1 MALVAVKRART
12 SVVVAA
18 VAAIAAAAAVDTV
31 RSRGTSTPAT
41 PRPSPV
47 AAELDAAGLS
57 GVLRFTDRGCRV
69 RALRLPSLEPAVPP
83 EVRRCRS
90 DGTPLGTCR
99 GSVVQMRFRLASR
112 LALSDCRAPRTT
124 RVVSV
129 LTRLPEIE
137 EAAVSPDRRWAA
149 LASRSS
155 VYFLRIDADNPRIIR
170 LPLAATDL
178 AWVSS

>member
-1 MALVAVKRART
+1 MKRAQTALVF
-12 SVVVAA
+12 AA
-18 VAAIAAAAAVDTV
+18 VGAIAAVSAVDAL
-31 RSRGTSTPAT
+31 RPRPANEPVK

-47 AAELDAAGLS
+47 AAELAAARVS
-57 GVLRFTDRGCRV
+57 GVLRYTDAACRV

-90 DGTPLGTCR
+90 DGAPLTTCR
-99 GSVVQMRFRLASR
+99 GSVVQMRFRLSSR
-112 LALSDCRAPRTT
+112 IAVSDCGEPRTT

-129 LTRLPEIE
+129 LWLLPEIE

-155 VYFLRIDADNPRIIR
+155 VYLLRIDAESPRIIR
-170 LPLAATDL
+170 LPLAASDL